1 MTSSGKFTAPCS
13 AVSQAMGI
21 SVSKPS
27 EEEPEKLKV
36 IPIRAVLCDSA
47 CSDCPNGVVASGSVR
62 MSDLTATLLPVSSA
76 GCSVSRWHQVFSV
89 VRSWHRAFLATTDV
103 AFIRSEI
110 NGRRSRRIVLFA
122 FFCADAVGGGLW
134 AFWCENGAPGNGPTD
149 TEHAE
154 ACRSFGV
161 NHYLLWG
168 TGIPLEGLVLFLAGR
183 DPWSFWSD
191 AWLLPVWMVR
201 LGLLDVLL
209 WNVPPQ
215 ILVGDALWFSVIAV
229 MCRVHSLVLW
239 ILVAFEV
246 ASLMLALGEG
256 GLVDIFAFD
265 HVRYGMYSVAM
276 LIIMAGAYFL
286 DEQTRLQ
293 SFGQVMSLQDQNAAL
308 AEMMLRWKVLPDLE
322 QNSSLGDGQE
332 DASVGSIGSSSS
344 ALRHGAV
351 RRPDTTLSDLSGE
364 WVRE

>member
-1 MTSSGKFTAPCS
+1 
-13 AVSQAMGI
+13 
-21 SVSKPS
+21 
-27 EEEPEKLKV
+27 
-36 IPIRAVLCDSA
+36 
-47 CSDCPNGVVASGSVR
+47 
-62 MSDLTATLLPVSSA
+62 MSDLNATLLPTS
-76 GCSVSRWHQVFSV
+76 SVSTGSENRSPVRWQQVFNNLMS
-89 VRSWHRAFLATTDV
+89 RLYGPFLATTDA

-134 AFWCENGAPGNGPTD
+134 AFWCENGVPTKD
-149 TEHAE
+149 PEHAQ

-168 TGIPLEGLVLFLAGR
+168 IGIPLEGLVLFLAGR

-191 AWLLPVWMVR
+191 AWLLPVWLVR
-201 LGLLDVLL
+201 LVLLDVLL

-229 MCRVHSLVLW
+229 MCRVHSSVLW

-256 GLVDIFAFD
+256 GFVDNFAFD

-308 AEMMLRWKVLPDLE
+308 AEMMLRWKVLPDVE
-322 QNSSLGDGQE
+322 EGNPSVDDAE
-332 DASVGSIGSSSS
+332 DMSVGSVGSSSS
-344 ALRHGAV
+344 ALRHGAAWHPRPGRTIGKV
-351 RRPDTTLSDLSGE
+351 RFSLPDSANYGVANVSDALPTKRPRGALGGKQTASNLIDVME
-364 WVRE
+364 

>member
-1 MTSSGKFTAPCS
+1 MDGSTTR
-13 AVSQAMGI
+13 
-21 SVSKPS
+21 SKPKEAALGGLRNGFRS
-27 EEEPEKLKV
+27 
-36 IPIRAVLCDSA
+36 RSA
-47 CSDCPNGVVASGSVR
+47 PK
-62 MSDLTATLLPVSSA
+62 
-76 GCSVSRWHQVFSV
+76 
-89 VRSWHRAFLATTDV
+89 

-110 NGRRSRRIVLFA
+110 NGRRSRRIVRS
-122 FFCADAVGGGLW
+122 ADRGGLW
-134 AFWCENGAPGNGPTD
+134 AFWCEDGAKRSAAPED
-149 TEHAE
+149 MEHYKD
-154 ACRSFGV
+154 ACHSFGV

-168 TGIPLEGLVLFLAGR
+168 AGIPLEGLVLWLAGR

-246 ASLMLALGEG
+246 ASLILALGEG
-256 GLVDIFAFD
+256 GFVDIFAFD

-308 AEMMLRWKVLPDLE
+308 AEMMLRWKVRGG
-322 QNSSLGDGQE
+322 SF
-332 DASVGSIGSSSS
+332 SVQFWAETKSSS
-344 ALRHGAV
+344 
-351 RRPDTTLSDLSGE
+351 
-364 WVRE
+364 